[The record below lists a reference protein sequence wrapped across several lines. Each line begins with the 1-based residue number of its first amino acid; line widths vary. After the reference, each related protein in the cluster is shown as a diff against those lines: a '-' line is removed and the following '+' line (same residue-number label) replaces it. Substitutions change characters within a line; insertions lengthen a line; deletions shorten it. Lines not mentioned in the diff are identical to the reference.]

1 MANRD
6 SEVFTEERDQGMVA
20 CGFSF
25 AYAAK
30 RKIAANASRPKISS
44 VRARLPRVSFGVIGR
59 RLGYWLKSESKNCFR
74 IGQLIIPDDA
84 G

>member
-44 VRARLPRVSFGVIGR
+44 VRASPPRVSLAVIGW
-59 RLGYWLKSESKNCFR
+59 LGYWLKSVSKNCFR
-74 IGQLIIPDDA
+74 IGQVIIPEDA